1 MKRFSEYRIMWVM
14 VTFDLPTSE
23 FIERKAAMQ
32 FRKQL
37 QKEGFTIFQY
47 SIYVRP
53 CASRENAT
61 VHINRVKSFLPTHGD
76 VCIFCLTDKQFGDI
90 EIYHSM
96 QKKENNSTWKQLELF

>member
-37 QKEGFTIFQY
+37 QKEGFTMFQY

-76 VCIFCLTDKQFGDI
+76 VCIFCITDKQFGDMKYI
-90 EIYHSM
+90 IVCR
-96 QKKENNSTWKQLELF
+96 KKRIIQHGNN